1 MRINKYLAMCGVSSR
16 RKAEEF
22 ILQGMV
28 KVNGTVITNLAH
40 NINEEKDVVLLNGQ
54 KLSLPEN
61 FVYYLLNKPKGYV
74 CTLSDDRGR
83 KTIVDLIDGIDKR
96 VFPVG
101 RLDYDSEGLLLLTND
116 GDFAYKL
123 THPSYQVPK
132 TYIVKV
138 EGKVVESELAVLRAG
153 VVVDGVRYSQCKVKV
168 LNSDDKTTRMEV
180 IITEGKNR
188 EIRNMFKAIGK
199 VVVLLKR
206 VAEGNIKLGGLSR
219 GEYRQLKPEEVKGII
234 GK

>member
-22 ILQGMV
+22 VLQGMV
-28 KVNGTVITNLAH
+28 KVNGTVVTNLAKDIDE
-40 NINEEKDVVLLNGQ
+40 NKDVVLLNGQ
-54 KLSLPEN
+54 KLALPEN

-116 GDFAYKL
+116 GDFAYKP
-123 THPSYQVPK
+123 THPSHQVPK

-138 EGKVVESELAVLRAG
+138 EGKVLESELAVLRAG
-153 VVVDGVRYSQCKVKV
+153 VVVDGVRYNKCKVRV
-168 LNSDDKTTRMEV
+168 LNAEEKTTRMEV

-199 VVVLLKR
+199 VVILLKR

-219 GEYRQLKPEEVKGII
+219 GEYRQLKQDEVDRII
-234 GK
+234 G

>member
-22 ILQGMV
+22 VLQGMV
-28 KVNGTVITNLAH
+28 KVNGTVTTNLAH
-40 NINEEKDVVLLNGQ
+40 NIDESKDVVLLNGQ
-54 KLSLPEN
+54 KLTLPEN

-123 THPSYQVPK
+123 THPSHQVPK

-153 VVVDGVRYSQCKVKV
+153 VVVDGVRYNKCKVKV
-168 LNSDDKTTRMEV
+168 LNAEEKTTRMEV

-199 VVVLLKR
+199 EVILLKR
-206 VAEGNIKLGGLSR
+206 VAEGNIRLGGLSR
-219 GEYRQLKPEEVKGII
+219 GEYRELKPEEVNRIMN
-234 GK
+234 

>member
-22 ILQGMV
+22 VLQGMV
-28 KVNGTVITNLAH
+28 KVNGTVVTNLAK
-40 NINEEKDVVLLNGQ
+40 NIDEEKDVVLLNGQ
-54 KLSLPEN
+54 KLTLPES

-74 CTLSDDRGR
+74 CTLSDDKGR

-123 THPSYQVPK
+123 THPSQQVPK

-138 EGKVVESELAVLRAG
+138 EGNVVESELAVLRAG
-153 VVVDGVRYSQCKVKV
+153 VVVDGVRYNKCKVRV
-168 LNSDDKTTRMEV
+168 LNKDEKTTRMEV

-199 VVVLLKR
+199 VVILLKR

-219 GEYRQLKPEEVKGII
+219 GEYRQLKPDEVNRII
-234 GK
+234 G

>member
-22 ILQGMV
+22 VLQGMV
-28 KVNGTVITNLAH
+28 KVNGTVVTNLAKDIDE
-40 NINEEKDVVLLNGQ
+40 NKDVVLLNGQ
-54 KLSLPEN
+54 KLTLPEN

-123 THPSYQVPK
+123 THPSHQVPK

-138 EGKVVESELAVLRAG
+138 EGKVLESELAVLRAG
-153 VVVDGVRYSQCKVKV
+153 VVVDGVRYNKCKVRV
-168 LNSDDKTTRMEV
+168 LNAEEKTTRMEV

-199 VVVLLKR
+199 VVILLKR

-219 GEYRQLKPEEVKGII
+219 GEYRQLKQDEVDRII
-234 GK
+234 G

>member
-22 ILQGMV
+22 VLQGMV
-28 KVNGTVITNLAH
+28 KVNGTVVTNLAKDIDE
-40 NINEEKDVVLLNGQ
+40 NKDVVLLNGQ
-54 KLSLPEN
+54 KLALPEN

-123 THPSYQVPK
+123 THPSHQVPK

-138 EGKVVESELAVLRAG
+138 EGKVLESELAVLRAG
-153 VVVDGVRYSQCKVKV
+153 VVVDGVRYNKCKVRV
-168 LNSDDKTTRMEV
+168 LNAEEKTTRMEV

-199 VVVLLKR
+199 VVILLKR

-219 GEYRQLKPEEVKGII
+219 GEYRQLKQDEVDRII
-234 GK
+234 G

>member
-22 ILQGMV
+22 VLQGMV
-28 KVNGTVITNLAH
+28 KVNGTVITNLAK
-40 NINEEKDVVLLNGQ
+40 NIDETKDIVLLNGQ
-54 KLSLPEN
+54 KLTLPES

-74 CTLSDDRGR
+74 CTLSDEKGR
-83 KTIVDLIDGIDKR
+83 KTIVDLIEGIDKR

-123 THPSYQVPK
+123 THPSNQVPK

-138 EGKVVESELAVLRAG
+138 EGSVVESELAVLRAG
-153 VVVDGVRYSQCKVKV
+153 VVVDGVRYNKCKVKV
-168 LNSDDKTTRMEV
+168 LNVDEKTTRMEV

-199 VVVLLKR
+199 EVILLKR
-206 VAEGNIKLGGLSR
+206 VAEGSIRLGGLSR
-219 GEYRQLKPEEVKGII
+219 GEYRELKPEEVNRIMS
-234 GK
+234 

>member
-22 ILQGMV
+22 VLQGMV
-28 KVNGTVITNLAH
+28 KVNGTVVTNLAKD
-40 NINEEKDVVLLNGQ
+40 IDETKDVVLLNGQ
-54 KLSLPEN
+54 KLTPPES

-123 THPSYQVPK
+123 THPSHQVPK

-138 EGKVVESELAVLRAG
+138 EGKVLESELAVLRAG
-153 VVVDGVRYSQCKVKV
+153 VVVDGVRYNKCKVRV
-168 LNSDDKTTRMEV
+168 LNTEEKTTRMEV

-199 VVVLLKR
+199 VVILLKR

-219 GEYRQLKPEEVKGII
+219 GEYRELKPDEVNRIMG
-234 GK
+234 

>member
-22 ILQGMV
+22 VLQGMV
-28 KVNGTVITNLAH
+28 KVNGTVVTNLAKD
-40 NINEEKDVVLLNGQ
+40 IDETKDVVLLNGQ
-54 KLSLPEN
+54 KLTLPES

-123 THPSYQVPK
+123 THPSHQVPK

-138 EGKVVESELAVLRAG
+138 EGKVLESELAVLRAG
-153 VVVDGVRYSQCKVKV
+153 VVVDGVRYNKCKVRV
-168 LNSDDKTTRMEV
+168 LNAEEKTTRMEV

-199 VVVLLKR
+199 VVILLKR

-219 GEYRQLKPEEVKGII
+219 GEYRELKPDEVNRILG
-234 GK
+234 

>member
-22 ILQGMV
+22 VLQGMV
-28 KVNGTVITNLAH
+28 KVNGTVVTNLAKDIDE
-40 NINEEKDVVLLNGQ
+40 NKDVVLLNGQ
-54 KLSLPEN
+54 KLTLPEN

-123 THPSYQVPK
+123 THPSHQVPK

-138 EGKVVESELAVLRAG
+138 EGKYL
-153 VVVDGVRYSQCKVKV
+153 K
-168 LNSDDKTTRMEV
+168 LNSK
-180 IITEGKNR
+180 
-188 EIRNMFKAIGK
+188 
-199 VVVLLKR
+199 
-206 VAEGNIKLGGLSR
+206 
-219 GEYRQLKPEEVKGII
+219 
-234 GK
+234 